1 MSYMNWVIA
10 LTIFILTYTVLFT
23 EKMDRTIVTLAG
35 ALALLL
41 AGIATGFYAQPAAFN
56 SIDFDTITLVLGMMI
71 LVGTIERT
79 GLIEYLAIIIAKR
92 SGGNAWYLLIGL
104 GAFTAVASA
113 VMDNVTTM
121 VLVAPITLS
130 ITDLLGLSPIPFLVS
145 ESMLSIVGGM
155 STLIGAPPNIMIGSA
170 ANFGFNQFIT
180 HLGPIALLVW
190 VISVIY
196 FWFKFSKKLSP
207 ASNRGQALEEMDP
220 ARTIESWNDV
230 KKAVDVLI
238 IVIVLYL
245 VHGMIGLEPPTVA
258 FVGAALALVLI
269 QPDIKDTLANVEW
282 SVLLFYG
289 SLFVLVGGLE
299 AAGIIH
305 LLARE
310 FGLIAENYPLLAPL
324 ALIWLAGILS
334 GVIDNVP
341 LTIALI
347 PVIQGLGSVHGIHL
361 TSYWWALA
369 LGAVL
374 GGVSSPIGSSANV
387 ISISL
392 SERTNKPITFSKWV
406 KIGIPLTIINLSLA
420 SAFLYLGMQ
429 IGYM

>member
-1 MSYMNWVIA
+1 MNWVIA
-10 LTIFILTYTVLFT
+10 LTIFIITYAVLFT

-41 AGIATGFYAQPAAFN
+41 AGTLTGFYVQPDAFAA
-56 SIDFDTITLVLGMMI
+56 IDFDTITLVLGMMI
-71 LVGTIERT
+71 MVGTVERT
-79 GLIEYLAIIIAKR
+79 GLIEYLAIIIAKKSR
-92 SGGNAWYLLIGL
+92 GKVWYLLISL

-130 ITDLLGLSPIPFLVS
+130 ITDLLGLSPIPFLIS

-180 HLGPIALLVW
+180 HLGPIALLIW
-190 VISVIY
+190 IISVIY
-196 FWFKFSKKLSP
+196 FWFKFNSRLPGESDK
-207 ASNRGQALEEMDP
+207 AETLEEMDP
-220 ARTIESWNDV
+220 TRTIESWNDV
-230 KKAVDVLI
+230 RKAVSVII
-238 IVIVLYL
+238 IVIALYL
-245 VHGMIGLEPPTVA
+245 VHGIIGLEPPTVA
-258 FVGAALALVLI
+258 FLGAALALVLI
-269 QPDIKDTLANVEW
+269 QPEVKDTLANVEW

-299 AAGIIH
+299 EAGIIH
-305 LLARE
+305 LLAKE
-310 FGLIAENYPLLAPL
+310 FGVIAENYPLLAPL
-324 ALIWLAGILS
+324 VLIWIAGILS
-334 GVIDNVP
+334 GIIDNVP

-347 PVIQGLGSVHGIHL
+347 PVIQGLGSVHGIHI

-392 SERTNKPITFSKWV
+392 SERTDTPITFARWLKV
-406 KIGIPLTIINLSLA
+406 GIPLTVLNLALA
-420 SAFLYLGMQ
+420 SIFLFFGMQ